1 MDLKCFDISCALDVT
16 SFRQDNRFKI
26 VKLLFN
32 RDIGTE
38 NVNVKL
44 LFNRDNDTEIRPTR
58 TCSMGWE

>member
-38 NVNVKL
+38 NVKL
-44 LFNRDNDTEIRPTR
+44 SFNGDNDTEIRPTR

>member
-1 MDLKCFDISCALDVT
+1 MFWHSLRIRRNVD
-16 SFRQDNRFKI
+16 RQDNRFKI

-38 NVNVKL
+38 NVKL

>member
-38 NVNVKL
+38 NVKL

-58 TCSMGWE
+58 ACSMGWE

>member
-1 MDLKCFDISCALDVT
+1 MDLKCFDIRFALDVT

-38 NVNVKL
+38 NVKL

>member
-1 MDLKCFDISCALDVT
+1 MDSKCFDIRFALDVT

-38 NVNVKL
+38 NVKL

>member
-1 MDLKCFDISCALDVT
+1 MVLKCFDISCALDVT
-16 SFRQDNRFKI
+16 SFRQGNRFKI

-38 NVNVKL
+38 NVKL

>member
-1 MDLKCFDISCALDVT
+1 MDLKCFDIHCALDVT

-38 NVNVKL
+38 NVKL
-44 LFNRDNDTEIRPTR
+44 LFNRDNDIEIRPTR
-58 TCSMGWE
+58 ACSMGWE

>member
-1 MDLKCFDISCALDVT
+1 MDLKCFDIRCALDVT

-38 NVNVKL
+38 YEKL